1 MKIKNLNIYNKTP
14 EQFRTLKEEYEA
26 IGFTTRLYEDKLV
39 VFALTPKKEKKRD
52 DKRKKNHSHTDGRRD
67 QARKVERVSG

>member
-14 EQFRTLKEEYEA
+14 EQFRILKEEYEA

-39 VFALTPKKEKKRD
+39 VFALAPKKEKKKD
-52 DKRKKNHSHTDGRRD
+52 DKRKKNSSHTSGRRE
-67 QARKVERVSG
+67 QARKVKKVSG